1 MISRSGCMTDKQKKE
16 LKDHGSAAFPL
27 ACYQNDADAL
37 PVPWHW
43 HDEIE
48 LVQIAKGKAFIH
60 FGDLS
65 YEISEGNGCFINA
78 GALHAVETC
87 HNESMEEHCI
97 VFHPRL
103 VGGSVDSVFWQ
114 KYIQPIISDRSFC
127 GTLLEQ
133 RIPWQ
138 KEILSHIH
146 TAFKV
151 CETEQAAYELT
162 ARNEL
167 SELIAVLSKQPFQKK
182 SISKKALRQNER
194 MKQMLS
200 FIQQHFGETV
210 SIRQIAASASVSES
224 ECMRCFH
231 QTIHTTPIAYL
242 KNYRL
247 QFAADLLKNTD
258 LPVAV
263 IASQCGFQEMSYFAR
278 SFRKVYQCAP
288 SQYRN

>member
-114 KYIQPIISDRSFC
+114 KYIQPIISDRSF
-127 GTLLEQ
+127 
-133 RIPWQ
+133 
-138 KEILSHIH
+138 
-146 TAFKV
+146 A
-151 CETEQAAYELT
+151 
-162 ARNEL
+162 
-167 SELIAVLSKQPFQKK
+167 
-182 SISKKALRQNER
+182 ER
-194 MKQMLS
+194 
-200 FIQQHFGETV
+200 F
-210 SIRQIAASASVSES
+210 
-224 ECMRCFH
+224 
-231 QTIHTTPIAYL
+231 
-242 KNYRL
+242 
-247 QFAADLLKNTD
+247 
-258 LPVAV
+258 
-263 IASQCGFQEMSYFAR
+263 
-278 SFRKVYQCAP
+278 
-288 SQYRN
+288 